1 MDHFEPQAN
10 GYEEALIRDSTVSV
24 ISRLY
29 QRERRKLCKKSK
41 SQALAEPGPIRGTD
55 EGTIGG

>member
-29 QRERRKLCKKSK
+29 QKERRKICKRAK
-41 SQALAEPGPIRGTD
+41 ARLLRNLARLEEQTK
-55 EGTIGG
+55 EL

>member
-1 MDHFEPQAN
+1 MPHFEPQAN

-29 QRERRKLCKKSK
+29 QRERRKVCKRAKAKLSR
-41 SQALAEPGPIRGTD
+41 SLALLRAQTI
-55 EGTIGG
+55 EG